1 MILKDNRGFEGFLFI
16 PAFIYLESRVDGLLA
31 PGSYK
36 HVTVSRQFASLLV
49 PCRYY
54 SVRRK
59 TLAPF
64 YPSVEL
70 SPSRD
75 ATLCCCI
82 AEKSNPPTPTHPLS
96 NPLSLGSLAALIP
109 HTCSLAVVL
118 RTSLRCASSAQ
129 SGSRLIL
136 GTVIK
141 CIKHANCDSFPRS
154 NWLRLV

>member
-1 MILKDNRGFEGFLFI
+1 MILEDNRGFEGFLFI

-36 HVTVSRQFASLLV
+36 HVTVSREFASLFV

-54 SVRRK
+54 SVCRK

-70 SPSRD
+70 SPPRD

-82 AEKSNPPTPTHPLS
+82 AEKFNPPLP
-96 NPLSLGSLAALIP
+96 NPLSLGSLAALIL
-109 HTCSLAVVL
+109 HACSLAVVL
-118 RTSLRCASSAQ
+118 RTSLRGASSAQ

-136 GTVIK
+136 GAVIK
-141 CIKHANCDSFPRS
+141 CIKRANCDSFPR
-154 NWLRLV
+154 